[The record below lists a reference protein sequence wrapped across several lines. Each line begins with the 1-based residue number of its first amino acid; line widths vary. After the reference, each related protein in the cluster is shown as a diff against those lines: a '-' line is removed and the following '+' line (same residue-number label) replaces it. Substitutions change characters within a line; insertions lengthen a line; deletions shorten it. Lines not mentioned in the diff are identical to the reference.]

1 MKCETARR
9 RLPEPSADQHVASC
23 AACMEWIQRVDRAR
37 EMVSVSFPPA
47 PQGLIPGV
55 LAASSAPVA
64 EPRPQSVSP
73 PGRGSRKRTPVRALA
88 VAASVLLVAAGAALW
103 VVSSSERPAEALSV
117 AAAATK
123 EAESARFTFQGD
135 FSVRLRLPP
144 GALEG
149 LTREA
154 DEVLRSA
161 ERAIAPPGFPRELRK
176 GLERQLDLRRDW
188 LFELAEPIAT
198 AIPSFS
204 PEVRVQV
211 GGDGEFAARDAI
223 RIDAE
228 LQVREPATASGAFEF
243 VRVGDDVFL
252 KLETTGWRA
261 VAGLPIRVLRPVA
274 SGLSSLADWV
284 ADDAERAR
292 FIGRETVDG
301 RETARYRLGL
311 PARGEGVRNIAD
323 VWVGADDNLVHRLR
337 VRHAVNRAFAQISGT
352 VDVRLFDHGA
362 DLEVEIPK
370 GAILEE
376 DPKFAPEI
384 GLRLDEIDVWLGA
397 GLPGPPE

>member
-1 MKCETARR
+1 MKCETAWRR
-9 RLPEPSADQHVASC
+9 FPELPADRHVASC
-23 AACMEWIQRVDRAR
+23 TACMQWIQRVDRAR
-37 EMVSVSFPPA
+37 ELASASFLPA
-47 PQGLIPGV
+47 PPGLVSGV
-55 LAASSAPVA
+55 LAVASAPVA
-64 EPRPQSVSP
+64 ETERQPLSSTR
-73 PGRGSRKRTPVRALA
+73 RKSGPKTPLRALA
-88 VAASVLLVAAGAALW
+88 IAASVLLVAAGAALW
-103 VVSSSERPAEALSV
+103 VVSSTERPAEALSV

-188 LFELAEPIAT
+188 LFELAEPIAS

-211 GGDGEFAARDAI
+211 GGDGEFAAEDAI
-223 RIDAE
+223 RIDAQ
-228 LQVREPATASGAFEF
+228 LRVREPATASGAFEF

-274 SGLSSLADWV
+274 SGLRSLADWV
-284 ADDAERAR
+284 GEDAERAR
-292 FIGRETVDG
+292 FIGRETVAG
-301 RETARYRLGL
+301 RETARYRLAL
-311 PARGEGVRNIAD
+311 PARGEGVRNVAD

-337 VRHAVNRAFAQISGT
+337 VRHAVNRAFAQIVGT

-362 DLEVEIPK
+362 DLEVEIPE

-376 DPKFAPEI
+376 DPRFAPEI
-384 GLRLDEIDVWLGA
+384 GLRLDEIDLWLGA
-397 GLPGPPE
+397 GVPGPPE